1 MTGVGGDC
9 FVLVKTATE
18 EAPVALNGSGCVP
31 AGLSLAMARGE
42 EGREVLA
49 ETSPLTVTV
58 PGAVDAWWQLHSRFG
73 RLPWRGLFQTA
84 IRYAG
89 AGYPVTPRVAADWR
103 TGQGRVAL
111 DEDAREVFLPAG
123 VAPRAGERHRQPAL
137 AGTLALIAEEGG
149 RRFYEGRVAEDMVGK
164 LRRCGGPH
172 EVEDFANFSARWE
185 RPVCVQFRGWRVWEC
200 APNCQG
206 VVALLMLALL
216 EREPARAWDD
226 LEGLCRFVEVTR
238 RAYTWRDRFLGDV
251 TADWQGF
258 VSRAANE
265 EVNEDWPGAPG
276 AAHRDTVY
284 LSVVDGQGLAV
295 SFINSLFHPF
305 GCGIVAPETGVLFHN
320 RGLSFCLEEGHPN
333 VLAPGRRPM
342 HTIIPAIATN
352 ENGDT
357 LVFGVMGGQY
367 QAAGQAW
374 FLSRLFDEGRDLQ
387 GALDVPRVF
396 GEGEGVTVEPGFG
409 SSLRRG
415 LAERGYRVAVAREP
429 VGGGQAVLRR
439 ADGVFEAASDAR
451 KDGFAVAF

>member
-1 MTGVGGDC
+1 M
-9 FVLVKTATE
+9 
-18 EAPVALNGSGCVP
+18 
-31 AGLSLAMARGE
+31 
-42 EGREVLA
+42 
-49 ETSPLTVTV
+49 
-58 PGAVDAWWQLHSRFG
+58 
-73 RLPWRGLFQTA
+73 
-84 IRYAG
+84 
-89 AGYPVTPRVAADWR
+89 
-103 TGQGRVAL
+103 
-111 DEDAREVFLPAG
+111 
-123 VAPRAGERHRQPAL
+123 
-137 AGTLALIAEEGG
+137 IAEEGG